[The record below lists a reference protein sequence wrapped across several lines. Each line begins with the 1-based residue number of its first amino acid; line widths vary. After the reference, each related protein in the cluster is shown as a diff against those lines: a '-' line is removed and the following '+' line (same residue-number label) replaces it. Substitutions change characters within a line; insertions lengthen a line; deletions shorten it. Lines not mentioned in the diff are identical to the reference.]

1 MQDDVANRLARKLG
15 LNQTPG
21 KDVTKK
27 FAERTR
33 ELQRRRGLTDDRAA
47 IVAANEIFQSDLVLN
62 RPRAPARVRC
72 LSSSIPYRGSA
83 PGNSSFDGQASGF
96 TSLSDRV
103 PVSGHLRCYDSR
115 EIRP

>member
-1 MQDDVANRLARKLG
+1 MQDDVANGLARKLG

-33 ELQRRRGLTDDRAA
+33 ELQRRRGLTDDQAA
-47 IVAANEIFQSDLVLN
+47 IVAANEILQSDFVLK
-62 RPRAPARVRC
+62 PPSRAPARVRC

-83 PGNSSFDGQASGF
+83 PGNS
-96 TSLSDRV
+96 
-103 PVSGHLRCYDSR
+103 
-115 EIRP
+115 